1 MARNIVEIVREK
13 GLLLDKSVFELLKSF
28 DDFSHAVTFLESLEK
43 VSGEKMITRGVLS
56 KNVEFVRSMV
66 GKLRGEEK
74 EVVENTFVRLGI
86 SLEIRKETSVVLR
99 GSEKEDVLSYE
110 VFCADTN
117 TDKKLEVKDF
127 VGNFRSRYEQ
137 LRGILISR
145 PELQSSLMGI
155 NKISNERQSLG
166 IIGIV
171 TEKRTTK
178 NKNLMI
184 KFEDLTGEIAGIVKQ
199 DSEVFSKADEL
210 QLDDVVGVRASG
222 NSEMLFVHDI
232 FYPDS
237 FKQDRVKFDN
247 DCWVVFLS
255 DLHCGSGKHLG
266 DEFQKFLKW
275 INEKGEIQDNI
286 KYVFFTGDNV
296 DGVGIFPGQESEL
309 NLKSMEEQYG
319 LVSNYLKQIPKRITM
334 FMCPGQHDAVR
345 VAEPQPIISKKYAGV
360 LHDID
365 NLVLVT
371 SPSRINLIEGK
382 NKVKILMYHGV
393 GLNSII
399 NEIPEL
405 REVKAYSCPARA
417 VRHLLKRRHLA
428 PSHSNVVYIPN
439 AEKDSMVISE
449 VPDIICTGDIHRLDV
464 DNYNGVLIVCGSC
477 WQLQT
482 SFEEKMGHIPDICKV
497 PLVNL
502 KTREI
507 KILDFSGG
515 RDAY

>member
-28 DDFSHAVTFLESLEK
+28 DDLTFLESLEK

-199 DSEVFSKADEL
+199 DSEADYQAL
-210 QLDDVVGVRASG
+210 PPPHQPHHSQ
-222 NSEMLFVHDI
+222 
-232 FYPDS
+232 P
-237 FKQDRVKFDN
+237 
-247 DCWVVFLS
+247 VFL
-255 DLHCGSGKHLG
+255 GSQSHHSL
-266 DEFQKFLKW
+266 
-275 INEKGEIQDNI
+275 
-286 KYVFFTGDNV
+286 FT
-296 DGVGIFPGQESEL
+296 
-309 NLKSMEEQYG
+309 
-319 LVSNYLKQIPKRITM
+319 
-334 FMCPGQHDAVR
+334 
-345 VAEPQPIISKKYAGV
+345 
-360 LHDID
+360 
-365 NLVLVT
+365 
-371 SPSRINLIEGK
+371 
-382 NKVKILMYHGV
+382 
-393 GLNSII
+393 
-399 NEIPEL
+399 
-405 REVKAYSCPARA
+405 
-417 VRHLLKRRHLA
+417 A
-428 PSHSNVVYIPN
+428 PNRQR
-439 AEKDSMVISE
+439 
-449 VPDIICTGDIHRLDV
+449 C
-464 DNYNGVLIVCGSC
+464 
-477 WQLQT
+477 Q
-482 SFEEKMGHIPDICKV
+482 
-497 PLVNL
+497 
-502 KTREI
+502 
-507 KILDFSGG
+507 DFSL
-515 RDAY
+515 